1 LAWQG
6 CTEQENVAVKERIRV
21 GGRSARIQSAVHEAV
36 KRLSAR
42 TDREELTVP
51 QIAAEAGVTPSTIY
65 RRWGDLGSLLADV
78 AVARLRPIADPEDT
92 GATASD
98 LRAFIEQFTEEMSS
112 PVGRALIRD
121 VFSPPGETY
130 PVQCAGFT
138 YEHLATIV
146 SRAKARG
153 EAPFDID
160 EVIDHVVAPI
170 IYHILYGYREPTLDY
185 CHALLDRLRSLP
197 AAGARPAPADPAAP
211 RRASKEPAGR
221 ASVRAP
227 RVASAKRRVARKSAA
242 SKSPSRR

>member
-1 LAWQG
+1 M
-6 CTEQENVAVKERIRV
+6 AVKERIRV

-36 KRLSAR
+36 KRLSAG
-42 TDREELTVP
+42 TDREQLTVP

-78 AVARLRPIADPEDT
+78 AVARLRPIAEPEDT

-98 LRAFIEQFTEEMSS
+98 LRAFIEQFAEEMSS

-138 YEHLATIV
+138 LEHLTTIAA
-146 SRAKARG
+146 RAKARG
-153 EAPFDID
+153 ETPFDID
-160 EVIDHVVAPI
+160 EVLDHVVAPI
-170 IYHILYGYREPTLDY
+170 IYHILYGDREPTPDY

-197 AAGARPAPADPAAP
+197 AADAAVARRP
-211 RRASKEPAGR
+211 SKEPAGP

-227 RVASAKRRVARKSAA
+227 RVAPPKRGGGRKSTGAR
-242 SKSPSRR
+242 PPGRR